1 MRIVTDGCTWHAQAR
16 ARGAKRGIGA
26 RIRRGVFLLR
36 VKRLRF
42 LLAPIAVAVAATASG
57 LALVPR
63 VQSSAPNAPTAN
75 RGSSSDGSRSRTQ
88 APGDMVWIPGGKFRR
103 GCAEE
108 IDAQPVREIAI
119 DGFWMDRTEVTNAQ
133 FAAFVTATGYVT
145 VAEKA
150 PDPRA
155 FPDAP
160 RELLVPGSIVFS
172 PPAGKVD
179 FGRPLSWWR
188 YQAGADWRHPE
199 GPHSSIDGRADDP
212 VVHVCWDDAEAY
224 ARWAGKRLPT
234 EAEWEYAARGAL
246 DRKQFVWGDEFR
258 PEGRWN
264 ANTWQGRFPAQNSA
278 ADGYLR
284 TARVGSYPPNGFGLY
299 DMAGNVW
306 EWCADW
312 YRPDAYASAQSR
324 NPQGP
329 ESSFDPDEPGVP
341 KRVMRGAS
349 FMCSDDYCGRYRPGS
364 RGKGAPDSGAS
375 HIGFRCVCYT
385 NTHQL
390 TN

>member
-1 MRIVTDGCTWHAQAR
+1 MP
-16 ARGAKRGIGA
+16 
-26 RIRRGVFLLR
+26 L
-36 VKRLRF
+36 
-42 LLAPIAVAVAATASG
+42 
-57 LALVPR
+57 
-63 VQSSAPNAPTAN
+63 SS
-75 RGSSSDGSRSRTQ
+75 R
-88 APGDMVWIPGGKFRR
+88 
-103 GCAEE
+103 
-108 IDAQPVREIAI
+108 
-119 DGFWMDRTEVTNAQ
+119 
-133 FAAFVTATGYVT
+133 ATGYVT

-188 YQAGADWRHPE
+188 YQPGADWRHPE
-199 GPHSSIDGRADDP
+199 GPRSSIEGRADHP

-258 PEGRWN
+258 PEGRWH
-264 ANTWQGRFPAQNSA
+264 ANTWQGRFPVQNSGCGWLPKNSA
-278 ADGYLR
+278 GGIVPAQWIWAVRHRRQRLGVVRRLVSAGCLCQC
-284 TARVGSYPPNGFGLY
+284 ARRS
-299 DMAGNVW
+299 
-306 EWCADW
+306 
-312 YRPDAYASAQSR
+312 

-341 KRVMRGAS
+341 KRVMRGALLCAVTS
-349 FMCSDDYCGRYRPGS
+349 IAAAIGQAAAARVPLTAGPATSGSAASARPRTAFRAVMLDVSNRTDSLRPRTLKEKYKNETDSESLAGDCRPVDRDRARARCRGCGRADESPTS
-364 RGKGAPDSGAS
+364 
-375 HIGFRCVCYT
+375 
-385 NTHQL
+385 
-390 TN
+390 

>member
-1 MRIVTDGCTWHAQAR
+1 
-16 ARGAKRGIGA
+16 
-26 RIRRGVFLLR
+26 
-36 VKRLRF
+36 
-42 LLAPIAVAVAATASG
+42 
-57 LALVPR
+57 
-63 VQSSAPNAPTAN
+63 
-75 RGSSSDGSRSRTQ
+75 
-88 APGDMVWIPGGKFRR
+88 MVWIPGGTFQR
-103 GCAEE
+103 GSVEE
-108 IDAQPVREIAI
+108 FDAQPVREIAI

-150 PDPRA
+150 PDPRV

-188 YQAGADWRHPE
+188 YQAGANWRHPE
-199 GPHSSIDGRADDP
+199 GPDSSIDGRADDP

-246 DRKQFVWGDEFR
+246 DRKQYVWGDEFR

-264 ANTWQGRFPAQNSA
+264 ANTWQGRFPTQNSA
-278 ADGYLR
+278 ADGYVR
-284 TARVGSYPPNGFGLY
+284 TARVGSFPPNGFGLY

-312 YRPDAYASAQSR
+312 YRPDAYTSAQSR
-324 NPQGP
+324 NPRGP
-329 ESSFDPDEPGVP
+329 ESSFDPDEQGVP
-341 KRVMRGAS
+341 KRVMRGGS
-349 FMCSDDYCGRYRPGS
+349 FMCSDEYCGRYRPGS

-375 HIGFRCVCYT
+375 HIGFRCVCSAGDRS
-385 NTHQL
+385 L
-390 TN
+390 SE